1 MARHS
6 ALLLLLAAAAATS
19 GAVASEIYKYTD
31 ADGNVYFVDR
41 PTGQPSEE
49 RLDIVS
55 SRTNSASV
63 QASVQARRD
72 RQAEREAARSR
83 AADQAQTAAE
93 AAAEAERRAEQ
104 CASYRARMETYLQS
118 TRLYREDASGERV
131 YLDEAQML
139 DARAKLQDKI
149 QETCD

>member
-1 MARHS
+1 MARHT
-6 ALLLLLAAAAATS
+6 ALLILIAAAAATS
-19 GAVASEIYKYTD
+19 GAVAGEIYKYTD

-49 RLDIVS
+49 RLDIIS
-55 SRTNSASV
+55 SRTNDASV
-63 QASVQARRD
+63 RASVQARLD
-72 RQAEREAARSR
+72 RQAEREAARTR
-83 AADQAQTAAE
+83 AAEQAQSAAE

-104 CASYRARMETYLQS
+104 CASHRARMEAYLRS

-131 YLDEAQML
+131 YLDEQQIL
-139 DARAKLQDKI
+139 DARAKLQEKI